1 MYFFVFYLMTFSL
14 LLKVAYLTINE
25 LERIG
30 EKAPMSDLKYHP
42 GIYLKVMNKTTK
54 NLTQFPSRDFNR
66 GSPEYKSEMLYL
78 SQRIPLMF
86 IATRHRH
93 VNPVYKLPTILLR
106 YILILSHRFA

>member
-1 MYFFVFYLMTFSL
+1 MLN
-14 LLKVAYLTINE
+14 VAYLTIYE
-25 LERIG
+25 LKRVG
-30 EKAPMSDLKYHP
+30 EKAPMSDLRYHP

-78 SQRIPLMF
+78 SRRIPFVL

-93 VNPVYKLPTILLR
+93 VNPVYNLPTALLR
-106 YILILSHRFA
+106 YILILSHHFA